1 MPLGVNCIFHLG
13 KESFAA
19 NFVNI
24 TRNVFVPKEK
34 HCKVIETVLTLLL
47 IHVTLQHFLPLLTE
61 LKI

>member
-19 NFVNI
+19 NA
-24 TRNVFVPKEK
+24 RNVFVPKEK